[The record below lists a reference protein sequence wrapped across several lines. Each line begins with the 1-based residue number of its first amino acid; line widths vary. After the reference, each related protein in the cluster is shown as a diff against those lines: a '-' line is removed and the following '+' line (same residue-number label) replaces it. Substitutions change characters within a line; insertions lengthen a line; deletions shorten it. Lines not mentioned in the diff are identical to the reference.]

1 MGIVSIIGLLMFA
14 TTAYLADFFME
25 KDPERSIFYKYSSL
39 VILILSLSSGAVT
52 TYGTFFT
59 N

>member
-1 MGIVSIIGLLMFA
+1 MFA